1 MSLAIFNK
9 ITEARMQCEKIADLK
24 RQLSATDYKVIKA
37 YEYSLVGLEAPYDI
51 VALHN
56 ERQALR
62 DAINKLEVSAS
73 A

>member
-1 MSLAIFNK
+1 MPLTLFNK
-9 ITEARMQCEKIADLK
+9 AISVRQQCEKIADLK
-24 RQLSATDYKVIKA
+24 RQLTATDYKVIKA

-62 DAINKLEVSAS
+62 DAINKLEVSSNA
-73 A
+73 